1 MALSSEF
8 IDKEDTAMKRKHF
21 LVIVLA
27 IVIIA
32 GIVTGFFLFNDGRDE
47 MQDLVLLEQGIKIT
61 APEKDVERYI
71 EARKSGADS
80 DTLEMI
86 LNDILSNPECVVK
99 ELPK

>member
-1 MALSSEF
+1 MYL
-8 IDKEDTAMKRKHF
+8 KR
-21 LVIVLA
+21 VVCIVLSC
-27 IVIIA
+27 VIA